1 MDSDDFEYVQLATNA
16 ASEEKIMLKDDDEE
30 EDDDDTDQ
38 TNQELVWTGTET
50 YAERAVP
57 ELASLPQY
65 PLQQGQAGLV
75 VQPNGLGQ
83 P

>member
-1 MDSDDFEYVQLATNA
+1 MDSDDFEYV
-16 ASEEKIMLKDDDEE
+16 MLKDDDDE

-50 YAERAVP
+50 YAERGAP
-57 ELASLPQY
+57 ELALLPQY
-65 PLQQGQAGLV
+65 PLQQGQAGFV
-75 VQPNGLGQ
+75 VQQNGPGQ

>member
-1 MDSDDFEYVQLATNA
+1 MDSDDFQYV
-16 ASEEKIMLKDDDEE
+16 MLKDDDDGE

-38 TNQELVWTGTET
+38 ANQELVWTGTET
-50 YAERAVP
+50 YAESGVP
-57 ELASLPQY
+57 ELASLPPY

-75 VQPNGLGQ
+75 VQPNALGQ